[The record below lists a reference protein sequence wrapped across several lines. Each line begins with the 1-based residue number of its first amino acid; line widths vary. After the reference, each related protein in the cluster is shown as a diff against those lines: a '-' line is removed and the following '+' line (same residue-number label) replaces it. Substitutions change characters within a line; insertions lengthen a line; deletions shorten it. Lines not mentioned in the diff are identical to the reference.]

1 MKRHASSSEGR
12 TSAILDTVILF
23 ATADSNDKQHER
35 AKRHLQRIGE
45 PEVYLGA
52 FALFEFDI
60 TLKSRGFTFEERMEK
75 HALLLRDH
83 PTLEGKIA
91 KLNPSTF
98 YMTSRL
104 EEETELEYFDADIDG
119 SVVSSDRAFD
129 KVEGLTRAW

>member
-1 MKRHASSSEGR
+1 LSV
-12 TSAILDTVILF
+12 LDTVVLF
-23 ATADSNDKQHER
+23 AAADSKDKHHER

-75 HALLLRDH
+75 YALLLRDH
-83 PTLEGKIA
+83 PSLEGKVT
-91 KLNPSTF
+91 KLSPSTF
-98 YMTSRL
+98 YLTSRL
-104 EEETELEYFDADIDG
+104 EEETELEYFDAGIAAEALQLDG
-119 SVVSSDRAFD
+119 SVVSSDKAFD